1 MAEWRE
7 FLTKQHLPIDGNEVT
22 KTAATLQLFA
32 HELTPS
38 SRR

>member
-1 MAEWRE
+1 
-7 FLTKQHLPIDGNEVT
+7 LPTDGNDVT

-32 HELTPS
+32 HELTLT